1 MERTTTSPAGTTE
14 DRFKMIQEYAAKTV
28 GLKVRTVSET
38 NLEIRQVYDQKTV
51 VLDLSLVKDVL
62 ERTDTDGKRFLQ
74 VNFLDGK
81 KILVTDAFIGFKPV
95 ITPERSSEKLPKV
108 VTTSDLISVIEAI
121 EDLSSGTVKNT
132 KEDLDSFR
140 KIYHSII
147 EGAEQIGF
155 NCENEKNWFCG
166 VARLKA
172 SA

>member
-1 MERTTTSPAGTTE
+1 MTQPAASIE
-14 DRFKMIQEYAAKTV
+14 DRFKMIQDYAIKTA
-28 GLKVRTVSET
+28 GLKVRPLDGNT
-38 NLEIRQVYDQKTV
+38 LEIRQVYDQKSM

-62 ERTDTDGKRFLQ
+62 ERSDTDGKQFLQ
-74 VNFLDGK
+74 VNFQDGK

-121 EDLSSGTVKNT
+121 EDISSGTVKNV